1 MDMMG
6 HDMSSQ
12 ETPANINEPYA
23 KNLITILASVIA
35 FLTVR
40 HVFIYI
46 LYKTNNNNNNNIYF
60 KLENRIINRFS
71 YTALHG
77 ASPPLGALL
86 VVLALIS
93 AVLPLLLLN
102 VDLAVNSNRA
112 GFLCL
117 AMVPFLLSSTGKNS
131 AVALLT
137 GISSIKLNFLHRLLG
152 TALFLCATVHMATMI
167 HAWRKFPAFLQ
178 AELALT
184 KVQYGLAGY
193 GCLCMVVLGSLWPV
207 RRFCYEAF
215 VATHVLGIVFIGCI
229 AVHTPY
235 AMRYFFTGLV
245 CYLLNLLAVWC
256 VKTYVGYARLEV
268 LPAGCTK
275 VSVRLASP
283 LKTHHIG
290 QHVNLCIPSLSP
302 FQWHPFTITSVPQPS
317 AAHQTSL
324 EVCVCARG
332 NFTRALYKQALPD
345 QDVRVFVSGP
355 FGSTDLQAARV
366 LDTHASVL
374 IASGGSGVTFG
385 MRLLRELTDTLITM
399 QQASLLD
406 DSNSSSSHATA
417 LLHQSKTKDI
427 YFYWCVRR
435 PQELEWFRHELEQIN
450 YLYHAHQQQQQLP
463 RLHVTCY
470 VTADDNTR
478 DMIQESAVTE
488 KHGSNKETLD
498 SADTA
503 SDYQLGA
510 RKDLNLVYGC
520 RLDAQS
526 VLASVRGDNG
536 DTVGAFVCGPA
547 GFNASFKNQVALH
560 HPHVHLHCESF
571 GY

>member
-40 HVFIYI
+40 HVLFIYI
-46 LYKTNNNNNNNIYF
+46 PNNKTSMYSR
-60 KLENRIINRFS
+60 LENKIINLFS
-71 YTALHG
+71 YTAFHG
-77 ASPPLGALL
+77 ASPPLGAFL

-131 AVALLT
+131 AISLLT

-152 TALFLCATVHMATMI
+152 MALFLCATVHMSTMI
-167 HAWRKFPAFLQ
+167 YAWSKWPTFLK

-193 GCLCMVVLGSLWPV
+193 GCLCVVIVGSLWPV
-207 RRFCYEAF
+207 RVFCYEAF
-215 VATHVLGIVFIGCI
+215 VATHLLGIAFIGCI

-235 AMRYFFTGLV
+235 AMRYFFSGLV

-256 VKTYVGYARLEV
+256 VKTYVAHARFEI
-268 LPAGCTK
+268 LPQGCTK
-275 VSVRLASP
+275 VSIRLASP

-290 QHVNLCIPSLSP
+290 QHINLCIPSISP
-302 FQWHPFTITSVPQPS
+302 FQWHPFTITSVPQPNT
-317 AAHQTSL
+317 AHQNSI
-324 EVCVCARG
+324 EVCVCSRG
-332 NFTRALYKQALPD
+332 NFTRSLYKHALPD

-355 FGSTDLQAARV
+355 FGTKDIQAARL
-366 LDTHASVL
+366 LDTYTSIV

-385 MRLLRELTDTLITM
+385 MRLLRELTDTLVL
-399 QQASLLD
+399 QHELQD
-406 DSNSSSSHATA
+406 DNNDTSHAT
-417 LLHQSKTKDI
+417 LLNHHKTKDI

-435 PQELEWFRHELEQIN
+435 PLEIEWFRQELEQIN
-450 YLYHAHQQQQQLP
+450 HLYHAHEP
-463 RLHVTCY
+463 FPTLHIKLHITTTTTTTTNT
-470 VTADDNTR
+470 TADEPC
-478 DMIQESAVTE
+478 DMIQESTLTE
-488 KHGSNKETLD
+488 NNKETTID
-498 SADTA
+498 SQDTV
-503 SDYQLGA
+503 GA
-510 RKDLNLVYGC
+510 AATRDIDIVYGR

-526 VLASVRGDNG
+526 VLSSVRDA
-536 DTVGAFVCGPA
+536 DVGAFVCGPA
-547 GFNASFKNQVALH
+547 SFNASFKNQVALH
-560 HPHVHLHCESF
+560 SRSNVHLHCESF